1 MPNAKIGFVLSAPL
15 YFFSTDIITEVTLTG
30 TLTHPTPT
38 HFMNDGERDMASS
51 PPSQFLLFRGL
62 EPTVS
67 EELLARGALK
77 LTVPNGVTPESSKT
91 GPIGAREASLKRIL
105 LVRDR
110 KTDESWR
117 YGFVEFATATEA
129 QAALV
134 AYNRMEKF
142 TISSKP
148 VTASYIHPGVFVPVY
163 NAPKGAERF
172 TFLPMTANVG
182 GGLRLAYWDDDGY
195 VSEHIVAKSEETPK
209 VKAEGKEKTK
219 GPKGTKDGADDK
231 SKTKKRKAEK
241 ESINGAAPAAT
252 KKAVPAHLQFWQN
265 RHSELHGIKNPET
278 TNNKPDA
285 DGGSTDGSEKES
297 TGSGTKK
304 RKTEKKGEEPSQRE
318 SFADMNKLAC
328 LLCSRMFKTPEKVHE
343 HERVSNLHL
352 TNLKDPVM
360 REAALKKLAKAG
372 INAAPASNEP
382 EYRDRAKERRQV
394 FGKSTTP
401 AAAKKTPAK
410 KESPPPEPEQ
420 PSKGA
425 ALLGKMGWTSGQ
437 GLGVSGEGRT
447 EHVVAEMYTQGAG
460 LGMKGA
466 KVGDVEEV
474 SKGGGIGG
482 GSYSE
487 FVKRTKEKAKERY
500 QEME

>member
-1 MPNAKIGFVLSAPL
+1 
-15 YFFSTDIITEVTLTG
+15 
-30 TLTHPTPT
+30 
-38 HFMNDGERDMASS
+38 MNDGERDMASS

-67 EELLARGALK
+67 EELLAKGALK
-77 LTVPNGVTPESSKT
+77 LTVPNGVKPESSKT
-91 GPIGAREASLKRIL
+91 GPIGAKESSLKRIL

-129 QAALV
+129 QAALA
-134 AYNRMEKF
+134 AYNKMEKF

-163 NAPKGAERF
+163 NALRGVERF

-195 VSEHIVAKSEETPK
+195 VSEHIVAKLEEDPK
-209 VKAEGKEKTK
+209 TDEADNKEKAK
-219 GPKGTKDGADDK
+219 GAKGAKDGTDDK
-231 SKTKKRKAEK
+231 GKAKKRKAEK
-241 ESINGAAPAAT
+241 ENNNGTASAVT

-278 TNNKPDA
+278 THNLKPEA
-285 DGGSTDGSEKES
+285 DDGSTDGSEK
-297 TGSGTKK
+297 GSSGSAAKK
-304 RKTEKKGEEPSQRE
+304 RKTEQKVEEQPQWE
-318 SFADMNKLAC
+318 SFADMSKLAC
-328 LLCSRMFKTPEKVHE
+328 FLCSRMFKTPEKVHE

-352 TNLKDPVM
+352 TNLKDPAL

-372 INAAPASNEP
+372 ITTTTATNEP

-394 FGKSTTP
+394 FGKSTIP
-401 AAAKKTPAK
+401 AAATKKAPAK
-410 KESPPPEPEQ
+410 KESPLLESEQ
-420 PSKGA
+420 LRKGA

-447 EHVVAEMYTQGAG
+447 EHVVAEMYTQGVG

-474 SKGGGIGG
+474 SKGGGVGG

-500 QEME
+500 QGME

>member
-1 MPNAKIGFVLSAPL
+1 
-15 YFFSTDIITEVTLTG
+15 
-30 TLTHPTPT
+30 
-38 HFMNDGERDMASS
+38 MNDGERDMATS

-67 EELLARGALK
+67 EELLAKGALK

-91 GPIGAREASLKRIL
+91 GLIGAKEASLKRVL

-129 QAALV
+129 QAALA
-134 AYNRMEKF
+134 AYNKMEKF
-142 TISSKP
+142 TISSRP

-163 NAPKGAERF
+163 NAPRGAERF

-195 VSEHIVAKSEETPK
+195 VSEHIVAKLEEAT
-209 VKAEGKEKTK
+209 KAGEVENKEKAKSGK
-219 GPKGTKDGADDK
+219 GVKDGTDDK
-231 SKTKKRKAEK
+231 NKTKKRKAEK
-241 ESINGAAPAAT
+241 ESNNGAAPAAT

-265 RHSELHGIKNPET
+265 RHSELHGIKNPDATNT
-278 TNNKPDA
+278 TKLDA
-285 DGGSTDGSEKES
+285 DGGSTDGSEK
-297 TGSGTKK
+297 GSSGSAAKK
-304 RKTEKKGEEPSQRE
+304 RKTEQKSEEPPQQE

-352 TNLKDPVM
+352 TNLKDSAM
-360 REAALKKLAKAG
+360 REAALKKLVKAG
-372 INAAPASNEP
+372 IATAPTNNEP

-394 FGKSTTP
+394 FGKSTAP
-401 AAAKKTPAK
+401 AAATKKVPAK

-437 GLGVSGEGRT
+437 GLGASGEGRT
-447 EHVVAEMYTQGAG
+447 EHVVAEMYTQGVG

-500 QEME
+500 QGME